1 MRCAIYGAGAMGTV
15 LGAFI
20 ARAGKQIDLVNRNER
35 HIAAMKEKG
44 AAVCGTVQ
52 FTQQVH
58 ALLPSEM
65 DGKYDVI
72 LLMTKQRQNAEIA
85 AFLKPF
91 LAEDGALCTCQ
102 NGLPEP
108 RLAEILGADRVLGC
122 AIAWGATFR
131 GEGVS
136 ELTSDPSA
144 LTFSLGAYGKGNH
157 LDDVSELLSC
167 MGKVTVEEN
176 FIGARWSKLLI
187 NSAFSGLSTV
197 TGETFGFISR
207 DRRMRRVAQR
217 IIKECIDVAKAAG
230 IRIEPVQGHRIDR
243 LFDYRGPL
251 KRAISFALIPVAMK
265 KHAGLISSMPQDLRA
280 GKQCEIDFI
289 NGVVCEFG
297 KKYGV
302 ATPYDA
308 RVVEL
313 VHAIEA
319 GELSISPENIRRF
332 DDLR

>member
-108 RLAEILGADRVLGC
+108 RLADILG
-122 AIAWGATFR
+122 
-131 GEGVS
+131 
-136 ELTSDPSA
+136 
-144 LTFSLGAYGKGNH
+144 
-157 LDDVSELLSC
+157 
-167 MGKVTVEEN
+167 
-176 FIGARWSKLLI
+176 
-187 NSAFSGLSTV
+187 
-197 TGETFGFISR
+197 
-207 DRRMRRVAQR
+207 
-217 IIKECIDVAKAAG
+217 
-230 IRIEPVQGHRIDR
+230 
-243 LFDYRGPL
+243 
-251 KRAISFALIPVAMK
+251 
-265 KHAGLISSMPQDLRA
+265 
-280 GKQCEIDFI
+280 
-289 NGVVCEFG
+289 
-297 KKYGV
+297 
-302 ATPYDA
+302 
-308 RVVEL
+308 
-313 VHAIEA
+313 
-319 GELSISPENIRRF
+319 
-332 DDLR
+332 